1 MSVIAIS
8 FLIVG
13 CSALLVAVAAIYKQH
28 SRVIF
33 WSGAVAL
40 FLALCF
46 LFATGIFKPEAKNTM
61 HNAALMGVSVLMLV
75 ISYVF
80 VIAAEDP
87 KKLLRKKKQ
96 TKDVSAAVIGQ
107 PSVNEKPEEKKEMDP
122 SDSVELIQSEASS
135 LEEELPD
142 GVIIPKELDT
152 PLARKV
158 FAKAIELDL
167 MKEDGHHYRWSERE
181 SKVLLAY
188 MCGRIYCG
196 DTPDYNEQKRKDY
209 WMPGKWSVFPDT
221 ALNNLFQMKDLAIS
235 RTNRLYDAAPFKSA
249 MIDGI
254 IDQYKDVFPKSN

>member
-13 CSALLVAVAAIYKQH
+13 CSVLLVAVAAIYKQH

-61 HNAALMGVSVLMLV
+61 HNAALLGVSVLMLV

-80 VIAAEDP
+80 VIAAENP

-96 TKDVSAAVIGQ
+96 AKDVSAAVIDQ

-122 SDSVELIQSEASS
+122 SDSVELIQGEASS

-142 GVIIPKELDT
+142 GVYIAKELDT

-158 FAKAIELDL
+158 FAKAIEQGF
-167 MKEDGHHYRWSERE
+167 MKEDGHHYRWNENE

-196 DTPDYNEQKRKDY
+196 DKPARIEQNGKTIWELGKFGFFPETGLNELFQTRELGQSRSNRIAQTTPQKSSIIDEMIDRCQ
-209 WMPGKWSVFPDT
+209 
-221 ALNNLFQMKDLAIS
+221 NNL
-235 RTNRLYDAAPFKSA
+235 
-249 MIDGI
+249 
-254 IDQYKDVFPKSN
+254 